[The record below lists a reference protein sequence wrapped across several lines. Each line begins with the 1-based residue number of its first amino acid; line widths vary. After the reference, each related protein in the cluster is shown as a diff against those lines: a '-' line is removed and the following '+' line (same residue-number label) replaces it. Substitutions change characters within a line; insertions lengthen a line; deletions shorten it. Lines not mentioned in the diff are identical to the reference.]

1 MKALIGQVI
10 LVGMA
15 CYSWNGE
22 IWDRR
27 RRLEEGPTLTRYTR

>member
-15 CYSWNGE
+15 CYSRNGE
-22 IWDRR
+22 IWDR